1 MFLDKNQRQ
10 KKKLTEEYELCDGS
24 EKGVKLLTRTFKGKH
39 YTILQKEKTDLISLI
54 CLQNLIL
61 NQLVINPANLCRYN
75 W

>member
-10 KKKLTEEYELCDGS
+10 KKKLTEEYECCDGS

-54 CLQNLIL
+54 L